1 MNELKPCP
9 FCGGKAKTVVIYNG
23 KWRTQCRNNECCAS
37 HIRAYTTKDESVEA
51 WNRRAK
57 DEN

>member
-1 MNELKPCP
+1 MSELKKCP
-9 FCGGKAKTVVIYNG
+9 YG

-51 WNRRAK
+51 WNRRA
-57 DEN
+57 DNVWSDGICFGR